1 LTLPADQSSDAL
13 AGLADIAAGD
23 AGFDRDMFLDQA
35 RAAFAAVKQAVA
47 ARDLTA
53 VAGELGPGI
62 TSTLQAQVERLTAQH
77 AIHRIDDLNID
88 GMAIA
93 RAQHTAEFDHVVVRF
108 DARAAQY
115 GVDELKH
122 ELVFGNQ
129 AVQPFIE
136 YWTFTRAAGVRS
148 ATPDAPP
155 ACPNCG
161 APIAA
166 GSGRTC
172 RYCRAAL
179 PARQTVDWMVTEI
192 QDPIDY
198 PH

>member
-1 LTLPADQSSDAL
+1 MTTPTGQSSDPL

-23 AGFDRDMFLDQA
+23 AGFDRDVFLDQA
-35 RAAFAAVKQAVA
+35 RAAFMAVQQAVG

-62 TSTLQAQVERLTAQH
+62 LATLQAQVERLTAQH
-77 AIHRIDDLNID
+77 AIHRIDDLTID

-93 RAQHTAEFDHVVVRF
+93 KAQHTAEFDHVVVRF

-115 GVDELKH
+115 GIDEVKH
-122 ELVFGNQ
+122 DLVFGNQ

-136 YWTFTRAAGVRS
+136 YWTFTRAAGVHS
-148 ATPDAPP
+148 ATPDAPQFGQ
-155 ACPNCG
+155 AG
-161 APIAA
+161 AGP
-166 GSGRTC
+166 TC

-179 PARQTVDWMVTEI
+179 PPRLTVDWMVTEI

>member
-1 LTLPADQSSDAL
+1 
-13 AGLADIAAGD
+13 LADIASGD
-23 AGFDRDMFLDQA
+23 AGFDRDMLLDQA
-35 RAAFAAVKQAVA
+35 RAAFLVVKQAVA
-47 ARDLTA
+47 ARDLTP
-53 VAGELGPGI
+53 VIGELGPGI
-62 TSTLQAQVERLTAQH
+62 LATLQAQVERLTAQH
-77 AIHRIDDLNID
+77 AMHRIDDLNID
-88 GMAIA
+88 GVAIA

-122 ELVFGNQ
+122 DLVFGNK

-136 YWTFTRAAGVRS
+136 YWTFTRAAGVHS
-148 ATPDAPP
+148 GTPDAPP

-166 GSGRTC
+166 GAGPTC

-179 PARQTVDWMVTEI
+179 PPRQTVDWMVTEI